1 MSEYTKGP
9 WIMIENHTNIS
20 IATGQYADGGH
31 QVAFVAGNPNL
42 PNRRANARLMSS
54 APEILE
60 ALKVLTEDAEEV
72 ARRSYSVSGTNFDEE
87 FRAEDP
93 DQYERVQVA
102 KAAIAKA
109 EGR

>member
-54 APEILE
+54 APELLE
-60 ALKVLTEDAEEV
+60 ALRAWENLFLSDFAISLTTRRPMTNADQNEIDAVLIK
-72 ARRSYSVSGTNFDEE
+72 AR
-87 FRAEDP
+87 
-93 DQYERVQVA
+93 
-102 KAAIAKA
+102 AAIAKA
-109 EGR
+109 DGR

>member
-1 MSEYTKGP
+1 VSEYTKGP

-42 PNRRANARLMSS
+42 PNRRANARLISLT
-54 APEILE
+54 PELLE
-60 ALKVLTEDAEEV
+60 ALKAVRSQVCGDAIC
-72 ARRSYSVSGTNFDEE
+72 SQID
-87 FRAEDP
+87 
-93 DQYERVQVA
+93 
-102 KAAIAKA
+102 AAIAKA